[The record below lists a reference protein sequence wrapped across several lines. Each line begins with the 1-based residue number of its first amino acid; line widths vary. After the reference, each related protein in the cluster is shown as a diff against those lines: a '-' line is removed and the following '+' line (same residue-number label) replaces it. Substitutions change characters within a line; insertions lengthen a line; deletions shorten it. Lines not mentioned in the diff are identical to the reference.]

1 VAAEALDSEVER
13 IAAALLGG
21 GPLALSG
28 MKRSL
33 DEIAAGTA
41 VAAVLAARV
50 QRCAT
55 SADLQEGL
63 AALADKRPPRFEGR

>member
-1 VAAEALDSEVER
+1 
-13 IAAALLGG
+13 
-21 GPLALSG
+21 